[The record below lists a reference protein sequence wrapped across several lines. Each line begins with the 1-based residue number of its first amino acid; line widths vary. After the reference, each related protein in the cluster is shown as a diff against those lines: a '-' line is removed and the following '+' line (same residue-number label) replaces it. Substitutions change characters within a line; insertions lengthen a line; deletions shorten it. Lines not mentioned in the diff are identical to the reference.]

1 MDKTLKPERLEILI
15 RDIRDICYTRGN
27 PPWMALVDLCAD
39 LKLMGRWRMGWFSLS
54 PYHLGNYLRQ
64 FNLEPEQRPDAAGIS
79 RGGYRFEVLDNL
91 FSRYVE
97 GSPRKVAVTEVKP

>member
-1 MDKTLKPERLEILI
+1 MNKTLKPEKLELLL
-15 RDIRDICYTRGN
+15 RDIRNVLHTRGN
-27 PPWMALVDLCAD
+27 PAWVTLVDLCAD
-39 LKLMGRWRMGWFSLS
+39 LKLQGRWRMGWFSLN

-64 FNLEPEQRPDAAGIS
+64 FYLEPEWRPDSAGIS

-97 GSPRKVAVTEVKP
+97 GQPIKVAVTEVKP